1 MLQTRFKKYKFL
13 LLLLPIVIYL
23 SLILIGGIGPAL
35 LQSLGYFPSLG
46 LNTITLSYY
55 KDIVSNPTFLNSLS
69 FSLYTSIVSSA
80 LSVLL
85 GFILALLTVQSGDKG
100 SKIARLFRVPVAVPH
115 IVVVLMLMTMFS
127 KAGILARIINTIF
140 PNINTDFLSNV
151 LYNKHGLAVI
161 IVYLWKEIPFV
172 AMTTYSVLNNLDKSL
187 GLAATNLG
195 ASKLNVLIHIIIP
208 LSLPT
213 VFSSFIIVLAYS
225 FGAYE
230 VPWLVG
236 PTTPKALPIQAY
248 IEYTNASL
256 LNRPYAMAYNILI
269 LIIAIIPIIVF
280 MYAFNRLN
288 RRSYE

>member
-1 MLQTRFKKYKFL
+1 MLRTRFKKYKFL
-13 LLLLPIVIYL
+13 LLLLPLVSY
-23 SLILIGGIGPAL
+23 LILILLGGIGPAL

-46 LNTITLSYY
+46 LNTFTLSYY
-55 KDIVSNPTFLNSLS
+55 KEIISGPTFINSLS

-85 GFILALLTVQSGDKG
+85 GFILALLTVQSGEK
-100 SKIARLFRVPVAVPH
+100 SNKIARLFRVPVAVPH
-115 IVVVLMLMTMFS
+115 IVVVLMLMTIFS
-127 KAGILARIINTIF
+127 KAGILARIINAIF
-140 PNINTDFLSNV
+140 PNVNTDFLSNV
-151 LYNKHGLAVI
+151 LYNKRGLGVI
-161 IVYLWKEIPFV
+161 MVYLWKEIPFV
-172 AMTTYSVLNNLDKSL
+172 AMTTYSVLNNLDNSL

-195 ASKLNVLIHIIIP
+195 ASRLNVLFHIIIP

-269 LIIAIIPIIVF
+269 LIIAIIPIILF

-288 RRSYE
+288 RRTNE